1 VSMLRVV
8 LTCASGDAM
17 GDIVI
22 QLSGY
27 RFNDLLGGGT
37 VFVAVYLH
45 SIVVFISIFVMM
57 IFSDGGVD
65 RFEDGIK
72 AVWDACGLNISGRFQ
87 ESERVSVDANQVIV
101 EMIGIGVVVV
111 LNLDVR
117 IWDEESLNVGEV
129 YEDRAR
135 RLIAV

>member
-1 VSMLRVV
+1 
-8 LTCASGDAM
+8 
-17 GDIVI
+17 
-22 QLSGY
+22 
-27 RFNDLLGGGT
+27 
-37 VFVAVYLH
+37 
-45 SIVVFISIFVMM
+45 
-57 IFSDGGVD
+57 
-65 RFEDGIK
+65 
-72 AVWDACGLNISGRFQ
+72 
-87 ESERVSVDANQVIV
+87 VIV